1 MSLLDVNLKQEYRS
15 PRDNIVNDF
24 YIPLLKESILYKR
37 SVGFFS
43 SSSLLEISYGI
54 SNLINND
61 GKIQLIASPNLSE
74 EDIEAINKGYEL
86 RENIIERVLLQ
97 YITEP
102 QNYFEEER
110 LNLLATLIA
119 QERLD
124 IKIAFSLKNNKL
136 GLYHEKL
143 GLMYDKDNNI
153 VAFSGSMNE
162 TETAFVSNYEIVDV
176 FTSWNDNAR
185 VTIKQNAFDNLWNN
199 EDQSAYIYDFPE
211 VAKNKLLS
219 YKKDFVDW
227 NIDKKEFTTKHIDST
242 IEKLKTVTNSPEIPA
257 GVSLHDYQKRAIET
271 WKEKRYNGI
280 FDMATGTGKT
290 FTGLGAITQLYKD
303 LKGKLAVIIVC
314 PYQHLV
320 NQWVEDIVNFN
331 INPIIGHS
339 SSEQRDFKQR
349 FKMAIMDYNLGVRN
363 FFCFVCTN
371 GTFATEYIQSQI
383 NNIRGDVLLVVD
395 EAHNFGA
402 TNLKK
407 TLTDKFNYRLALS
420 ATLERHGDTEG
431 TQALLDYFGEKCI
444 EFTLEDAI
452 KGTNGDKFLT
462 PYQYHPVV
470 VYLTEDELEEYHSL
484 SREISKCIIKKN
496 GKTKLSD
503 RGKIIAQKRSRLI
516 AGAFNKVNALAK
528 EIKPYK
534 NDNHILVY
542 CGATKIAEQDENGE
556 DMRQID
562 AITELLGK
570 NMGMNVAQFTSKED
584 SYTRDLLRRKFF
596 DGDYLQALVAIKCLD
611 EGVNIPAIKTA
622 FILASTTNPK
632 EYIQRRGR
640 VLRKYPGKEFAIIY
654 DFITLPRPL
663 DEAINLTYEEIKCEK
678 SMVRNEVN
686 RMIEFNRLA
695 MSKMEADKLIYEI
708 TDTYKLNEDD
718 NLDDNIEME
727 EIYYE

>member
-1 MSLLDVNLKQEYRS
+1 MSLLDVNIKKEYRS
-15 PRDNIVNDF
+15 PRDNIVTDF
-24 YIPLLKESILYKR
+24 YIPLLKEASLYKR

-43 SSSLLEISYGI
+43 SSSLMEISYGI
-54 SNLINND
+54 AKLVNNN
-61 GKIQLIASPNLSE
+61 GKILLIASPNLSQ

-86 RENIIERVLLQ
+86 RENIIERALLR

-119 QERLD
+119 QEKLD
-124 IKIAFSLKNNKL
+124 IKIAFSLKNDRL

-143 GLMYDKDNNI
+143 GLIHDNENNI
-153 VAFSGSMNE
+153 IAFSGSMNE
-162 TETAFVSNYEIVDV
+162 TENAFTNNYEIVDV
-176 FTSWNDNAR
+176 FTSWQDNDR
-185 VTIKQNAFDNLWNN
+185 VVIKEKAFDQLWDNN
-199 EDQSAYIYDFPE
+199 DSSAMVYDFPKVVKE
-211 VAKNKLLS
+211 KIMS
-219 YKKDFVDW
+219 YKKDNVDW
-227 NIDKKEFTTKHIDST
+227 EIDNKEFIKSVTSNSQV
-242 IEKLKTVTNSPEIPA
+242 EKLKTVTNSPEIPA
-257 GVSLHDYQKRAIET
+257 GVSLHDYQKTAIEN
-271 WKEKRYNGI
+271 WKNNNFKGI

-290 FTGLGAITQLYKD
+290 FTGLGAISELYKNRN
-303 LKGKLAVIIVC
+303 GKLAVIIVC

-320 NQWVEDIVNFN
+320 DQWVEDILNFN

-339 SSEQRDFKQR
+339 SSIQKDFKQK

-371 GTFATEYIQSQI
+371 GTFSSEYVQTQIQ
-383 NNIRGDVLLVVD
+383 NIRGDVLLVVD

-420 ATLERHGDTEG
+420 ATLERHGDEEG
-431 TQALLDYFGEKCI
+431 TQTLLNYFGKKCI
-444 EFTLEDAI
+444 EFSLEDAI
-452 KGTNGDKFLT
+452 NQKFLT
-462 PYQYHPVV
+462 PYEYHPVV
-470 VYLTEDELEEYHSL
+470 IYFEKNELEEYHML
-484 SREISKCIIKKN
+484 SKEISRCIIKKN
-496 GKTKLSD
+496 GKTELNE
-503 RGKIIAQKRSRLI
+503 RGKVLAQRRARVI
-516 AGAFNKVNALAK
+516 AGAYAKIPKLAK
-528 EIKPYK
+528 EIKPFV

-542 CGATKIAEQDENGE
+542 CGATKISEQDDLGE

-562 AITELLGK
+562 VITSLLGK
-570 NMGMNVAQFTSKED
+570 ELKMNVAQFTSNED
-584 SYTRDLLRRKFF
+584 SATRELLRKKFF

-654 DFITLPRPL
+654 DFVTLPRPL
-663 DEAINLTYEEIKCEK
+663 DETANLTIEEISCEK

-686 RMIEFNRLA
+686 RMTEFKRLA
-695 MSKMEADKLIYEI
+695 LNRMESDKLIYDI
-708 TDTYKLNEDD
+708 IDTYHLNDD
-718 NLDDNIEME
+718 EEME
-727 EIYYE
+727 EMYYE

>member
-24 YIPLLKESILYKR
+24 YIPLLKQSILYKR

-54 SNLINND
+54 SNLINNN
-61 GKIQLIASPNLSE
+61 GKIQLIASPNLSD
-74 EDIEAINKGYEL
+74 EDVEAINKGYEL

-124 IKIAFSLKNNKL
+124 IKIAFSLKDNRL

-143 GLMYDKDNNI
+143 GLMYDDENNV

-176 FTSWNDNAR
+176 FTSWDDNER
-185 VTIKQNAFDNLWNN
+185 VLIKQKAFDNLWNN
-199 EDQSAYIYDFPE
+199 NDESAIIYDFPD
-211 VAKNKLLS
+211 VVKNKLLS

-227 NIDKKEFTTKHIDST
+227 DIDKKEFNNKHINGT

-257 GVSLHDYQKRAIET
+257 GITLHDYQKRAIKT
-271 WKEKRYNGI
+271 WKEKNYNGI

-320 NQWVEDIVNFN
+320 NQWVEDIINFN

-339 SSEQRDFKQR
+339 SSEQKDFKQK

-371 GTFATEYIQSQI
+371 STFATDYIQSQI
-383 NNIRGDVLLVVD
+383 NNIRGNVLLVVD

-420 ATLERHGDTEG
+420 ATLERHGDEEG
-431 TQALLDYFGEKCI
+431 TQSLLDYFGEKCI
-444 EFTLEDAI
+444 EFSLEDAI
-452 KGTNGDKFLT
+452 KGTNGEKFLT
-462 PYQYHPVV
+462 PYQYHPIV
-470 VYLTEDELEEYHSL
+470 VYLTDEELEEYHGL
-484 SREISKCIIKKN
+484 SREIAKCIIKKN
-496 GKTKLSD
+496 GKIKLSD
-503 RGKIIAQKRSRLI
+503 KGKIIAQKRSRLI
-516 AGAFNKVNALAK
+516 AGAFNKIDALAK
-528 EIKPYK
+528 AIKPYRD
-534 NDNHILVY
+534 DNHILVY

-570 NMGMNVAQFTSKED
+570 GLGMNVAQFTSRED

-596 DGDYLQALVAIKCLD
+596 DGDYLQVLVAIKCLD

-663 DEAINLTYEEIKCEK
+663 NEAINLTYDEIKCEK

-718 NLDDNIEME
+718 NLDDDIEME

>member
-176 FTSWNDNAR
+176 FTSWNDEAR

-534 NDNHILVY
+534 NDKHILVY

>member
-1 MSLLDVNLKQEYRS
+1 MSLLDVSLKKEYRS
-15 PRDNIVNDF
+15 PRDNIVSDF
-24 YIPLLKESILYKR
+24 YIPLLKESVLYKR

-54 SNLINND
+54 TNLINNN

-86 RENIIERVLLQ
+86 RDNIIERVLLQ

-124 IKIAFSLKNNKL
+124 IKIAFSLKNDKL

-143 GLMYDKDNNI
+143 GLMYDSENNI

-162 TETAFVSNYEIVDV
+162 SENAFVNNYEIVDV
-176 FTSWNDNAR
+176 FTSWNDKER
-185 VTIKQNAFDNLWNN
+185 VTIKQKAFDNLWNN
-199 EDQSAYIYDFPE
+199 TDESAVIYEFPE
-211 VAKNKLLS
+211 VVKQKLLS
-219 YKKDFVDW
+219 FKKDFVDW
-227 NIDKKEFTTKHIDST
+227 EIDKKEFNIKRIDGT
-242 IEKLKTVTNSPEIPA
+242 IEKLKKVTNSPEIPA
-257 GVSLHDYQKRAIET
+257 GISLHEYQQQAIKT
-271 WKEKRYNGI
+271 WKEKKYKGI

-303 LKGKLAVIIVC
+303 LKGRLAVIIVC

-339 SSEQRDFKQR
+339 SSVQKDFKNR

-371 GTFATEYIQSQI
+371 STFATDYIQTQI

-402 TNLKK
+402 ANLKR
-407 TLTDKFNYRLALS
+407 TLSDKFNFRLALS
-420 ATLERHGDTEG
+420 ATLERHGDEEG
-431 TQALLDYFGEKCI
+431 TNALLNYFGDKCI

-452 KGTNGDKFLT
+452 KGKNGERFLT
-462 PYQYHPVV
+462 PYQYYPVI
-470 VYLTEDELEEYHSL
+470 VYLTDDELEQYHAL
-484 SREISKCIIKKN
+484 SKEIGKCVIKKN

-503 RGKIIAQKRSRLI
+503 RGKILAQKRSRLI

-542 CGATKIAEQDENGE
+542 CGATKISEQDENGE

-570 NMGMNVAQFTSKED
+570 NMGMNVAQFTSRED

-596 DGDYLQALVAIKCLD
+596 DGDFLQVLVAIKCLD
-611 EGVNIPAIKTA
+611 EGVNIPAIKIA

-663 DEAINLTYEEIKCEK
+663 DEAANLTYEEIKCEK

-686 RMIEFNRLA
+686 RMKEFNRLA
-695 MSKMEADKLIYEI
+695 MSKMEADKLIYDI
-708 TDTYKLNEDD
+708 IDTYKLNEDD
-718 NLDDNIEME
+718 NYEDDIEME
-727 EIYYE
+727 EIYD

>member
-1 MSLLDVNLKQEYRS
+1 MSLLDANIKKEYRS
-15 PRDNIVNDF
+15 PRDDIVNDF
-24 YIPLLKESILYKR
+24 YIPLLKESCLYKR

-54 SNLINND
+54 ANLINNN
-61 GKIQLIASPNLSE
+61 GKIQLIASPNLSD

-86 RENIIERVLLQ
+86 RENIIERALLQ

-119 QERLD
+119 EEKLD

-143 GLMYDKDNNI
+143 GLMYDQNNNI
-153 VAFSGSMNE
+153 IAFSGSMNE
-162 TETAFVSNYEIVDV
+162 TENAFNNNYEIVDV
-176 FTSWNDNAR
+176 FTSWEDKDR
-185 VTIKQNAFDNLWNN
+185 VSIKENAFDKLWNN
-199 EDQSAYIYDFPE
+199 NDASAIIYDFPKI
-211 VAKNKLLS
+211 AKEKLLS
-219 YKKDFVDW
+219 YKKDTVDW
-227 NIDKKEFTTKHIDST
+227 NIDKKEFFNKSKEITKSES
-242 IEKLKTVTNSPEIPA
+242 IEKLKRITNSPEIPA
-257 GVSLHDYQKRAIET
+257 GVSLYEYQKKAIKN
-271 WKEKRYNGI
+271 WKENNYSGI

-303 LKGKLAVIIVC
+303 LSGKLAVIIVC

-320 NQWVEDIVNFN
+320 DQWVEDIIEFN

-339 SSEQRDFKQR
+339 SSEQKDFKQR

-371 GTFATEYIQSQI
+371 GTFATDYIQSQI
-383 NNIRGDVLLVVD
+383 SNIRGDVLLVVD

-402 TNLKK
+402 ENLKK
-407 TLTDKFNYRLALS
+407 TLIPKFNYRLALS
-420 ATLERHGDTEG
+420 ATIERHGDEEG
-431 TQALLDYFGEKCI
+431 TQSLLTYFGKKCI
-444 EFTLEDAI
+444 EFSLEDAI
-452 KGTNGDKFLT
+452 KGINGERFLT
-462 PYQYHPVV
+462 PYEYHPVV
-470 VYLTEDELEEYHSL
+470 IYLTEEELLEYHNL
-484 SREISKCIIKKN
+484 SKEISKCIIKKK
-496 GKTKLSD
+496 GKTKLTD

-516 AGAFNKVNALAK
+516 AGAYNKTATLAR

-534 NDNHILVY
+534 QDNHILVY
-542 CGATKIAEQDENGE
+542 CGATKIDEQDESGE
-556 DMRQID
+556 DIRQID

-570 NMGMNVAQFTSKED
+570 KLNMNVAQFTSKED
-584 SYTRDLLRRKFF
+584 SYTRDLLKKKFSE
-596 DGDYLQALVAIKCLD
+596 GDYLQVLVAIKCLD

-654 DFITLPRPL
+654 DFVTLPRPL
-663 DEAINLTYEEIKCEK
+663 DEARNLTYDEIRCEK
-678 SMVRNEVN
+678 TMVKNEVT
-686 RMIEFNRLA
+686 RMIEFKRLA
-695 MSKMEADKLIYEI
+695 INRMESDMLIDDI
-708 TDTYKLNEDD
+708 TETYHLNDED
-718 NLDDNIEME
+718 IEE
-727 EIYYE
+727 EYYE

>member
-1 MSLLDVNLKQEYRS
+1 MSLLDVNLRKEYRS
-15 PRDNIVNDF
+15 PRDDIVNDF
-24 YIPLLKESILYKR
+24 YIPLLKEAVLYKR

-43 SSSLLEISYGI
+43 SSSLLEISYGLTR
-54 SNLINND
+54 LINNN

-74 EDIEAINKGYEL
+74 EDIEAINKGYEI
-86 RENIIERVLLQ
+86 RESVIERALLQ

-119 QERLD
+119 EEKLD
-124 IKIAFSLKNNKL
+124 IKIAFSLKNDKL

-143 GLMYDKDNNI
+143 GLIYDNENNTI
-153 VAFSGSMNE
+153 AFSGSMNE
-162 TETAFVSNYEIVDV
+162 TENAFVNNYEIVDV
-176 FTSWNDNAR
+176 FTSWEDNDR
-185 VTIKQNAFDNLWNN
+185 VIIKEKAFDKLWNN
-199 EDQSAYIYDFPE
+199 EDSSALICEFPK
-211 VAKNKLLS
+211 VAKEKLLS
-219 YKKDFVDW
+219 YKKENVDW
-227 NIDKKEFTTKHIDST
+227 NIDEEEFANKIKDS
-242 IEKLKTVTNSPEIPA
+242 IQSEKIKKLKSVTNSPEIPA
-257 GVSLHDYQKRAIET
+257 GVSLHDYQKNAISN
-271 WKEKRYNGI
+271 WKNNNYCGI

-320 NQWVEDIVNFN
+320 DQWVEDILNFN

-371 GTFATEYIQSQI
+371 GTFATDYIQSQI

-402 TNLKK
+402 TNLKQ
-407 TLTDKFNYRLALS
+407 TLVPKFNYRLALS
-420 ATLERHGDTEG
+420 ATLERHRDEEG
-431 TQALLDYFGEKCI
+431 TQALLNYFGNKCI
-444 EFTLEDAI
+444 EFSLDEAI
-452 KGTNGDKFLT
+452 EKKFLT
-462 PYQYHPVV
+462 PYEYHPIV
-470 VYLTEDELEEYHSL
+470 VYLTEEELMEYHQL
-484 SREISKCIIKKN
+484 SKELSKCIVKKN
-496 GKTKLSD
+496 EKTKLTEK
-503 RGKIIAQKRSRLI
+503 GKVIAQKRSRVV
-516 AGAFNKVNALAK
+516 AGAYNKTFELART
-528 EIKPYK
+528 IKPYQ

-542 CGATKIAEQDENGE
+542 CGATTIDEQDKNGD

-570 NMGMNVAQFTSKED
+570 EMNMNVAQFTSRED
-584 SYTRDLLRRKFF
+584 SITRDMLKKKFF
-596 DGDYLQALVAIKCLD
+596 DGDYLQVLVAIKCLD

-663 DEAINLTYEEIKCEK
+663 EEAMNLTYEEIRCEK
-678 SMVRNEVN
+678 SMVKNEIN
-686 RMIEFNRLA
+686 RMIEFKRLA
-695 MSKMEADKLIYEI
+695 LNRMESDMLIDDI
-708 TDTYKLNEDD
+708 ISTYRLNES
-718 NLDDNIEME
+718 E
-727 EIYYE
+727 EIEGEEYYE

>member
-1 MSLLDVNLKQEYRS
+1 MSLLDVNLKKEYRS
-15 PRDNIVNDF
+15 PRDNIVSDF
-24 YIPLLKESILYKR
+24 YIPLLKEANLYKR

-54 SNLINND
+54 TNLINNN
-61 GKIQLIASPNLSE
+61 GKIQLIVSPNLSE
-74 EDIEAINKGYEL
+74 EDIEAINKGYEM
-86 RENIIERVLLQ
+86 REDIIERVLLQ

-110 LNLLATLIA
+110 LNLLANLIA
-119 QERLD
+119 QEKLD
-124 IKIAFSLKNNKL
+124 IKIAFSLIGERL

-143 GLMYDKDNNI
+143 GLMYDNEGNI

-162 TETAFVSNYEIVDV
+162 TENAFTSNYEIVDV
-176 FTSWNDNAR
+176 FTSWSDNER
-185 VTIKQNAFDNLWNN
+185 VLIKEKAFNKLWTN
-199 EDQSAYIYDFPE
+199 EDNSAKIYDFPE
-211 VAKNKLLS
+211 VVKKKLLS
-219 YKKDFVDW
+219 YRKEHIDW
-227 NIDKKEFTTKHIDST
+227 EIDKKEFEEKQIDSN
-242 IEKLKTVTNSPEIPA
+242 IEKLKHVTNSPEIPP
-257 GVSLHDYQKRAIET
+257 GVTLHEYQKMAISN
-271 WKEKRYNGI
+271 WKDNNYNGI

-303 LKGKLAVIIVC
+303 LKGKLAVVIVC

-320 NQWVEDIVNFN
+320 NQWVEDIINFN

-339 SSEQRDFKQR
+339 SSEQKNFKQR
-349 FKMAIMDYNLGVRN
+349 IKMAIMDYNLGVRD

-371 GTFATEYIQSQI
+371 STFASEYIQTQI
-383 NNIRGDVLLVVD
+383 NNIRGNVLLVVD

-402 TNLKK
+402 ENLKK
-407 TLTDKFNYRLALS
+407 TLTEKFNYRLALS
-420 ATLERHGDTEG
+420 ATLERHGDEEG
-431 TQALLDYFGEKCI
+431 TQALLDYFGKKCI

-452 KGTNGDKFLT
+452 KGTNGEKFLT

-470 VYLTEDELEEYHSL
+470 VYLTDEELDEYHTL

-496 GKTKLSD
+496 GKTKLSEH
-503 RGKIIAQKRSRLI
+503 GKIIAQKRSRLV
-516 AGAFNKVNALAK
+516 AGAYNKISTLAK
-528 EIKPYK
+528 EIKPYI

-542 CGATKIAEQDENGE
+542 CGATKIAEQDEHGE

-562 AITELLGK
+562 AITELLG
-570 NMGMNVAQFTSKED
+570 NSMGMNVAQFTSRED

-596 DGDYLQALVAIKCLD
+596 EGDYLQALVAIKCLD

-686 RMIEFNRLA
+686 RMIEFNKLA
-695 MSKMEADKLIYEI
+695 MSRMESDKLIYEI
-708 TDTYKLNEDD
+708 TDTYRLNEDND
-718 NLDDNIEME
+718 FDDEEEME
-727 EIYYE
+727 VTYYE

>member
-24 YIPLLKESILYKR
+24 YIPLLKESVLYKR

-54 SNLINND
+54 SNLINNN

-124 IKIAFSLKNNKL
+124 IKIAFSLKDNKL

-162 TETAFVSNYEIVDV
+162 TENAFVSNYEIVDV

-185 VTIKQNAFDNLWNN
+185 VTIKERAFDNLWNN
-199 EDQSAYIYDFPE
+199 TDQSAIIYDFPD
-211 VAKNKLLS
+211 VVKNKLLS

-227 NIDKKEFTTKHIDST
+227 NIDSKEFSIKHIDST

-271 WKEKRYNGI
+271 WKEKNYNGI

-349 FKMAIMDYNLGVRN
+349 FKMAIMDYNLGVRD

-383 NNIRGDVLLVVD
+383 NNIRGDVLLVID

-420 ATLERHGDTEG
+420 ATLERHGDEEG
-431 TQALLDYFGEKCI
+431 TQALIDYFGEKCI
-444 EFTLEDAI
+444 EFSLEDAI
-452 KGTNGDKFLT
+452 KGTNGEKFLT
-462 PYQYHPVV
+462 PYQYHPIVV
-470 VYLTEDELEEYHSL
+470 HLTDEELEEYHSL

-496 GKTKLSD
+496 GKTKLSEH
-503 RGKIIAQKRSRLI
+503 GKVIAQKRSRLI
-516 AGAFNKVNALAK
+516 AGAFNKITALAQA
-528 EIKPYK
+528 IKPYK
-534 NDNHILVY
+534 EDNHILVY

-570 NMGMNVAQFTSKED
+570 GLGMNVAQFTSKED

-663 DEAINLTYEEIKCEK
+663 DEAVNLTYDEIRCEK

-695 MSKMEADKLIYEI
+695 MSKMEADKLIYEL
-708 TDTYKLNEDD
+708 TDTYRLNEDD
-718 NLDDNIEME
+718 NIGENIEME
-727 EIYYE
+727 ESYYE

>member
-1 MSLLDVNLKQEYRS
+1 MSLLDVSLKKEYRS
-15 PRDNIVNDF
+15 PRDNIVSDF
-24 YIPLLKESILYKR
+24 YIPLLKESVLYKR

-54 SNLINND
+54 TNLINNN
-61 GKIQLIASPNLSE
+61 GKIQLIASPNLPE

-86 RENIIERVLLQ
+86 RDNIIERVLLQ

-124 IKIAFSLKNNKL
+124 IKIAFSLKNDKL

-143 GLMYDKDNNI
+143 GLMYDSENNI

-162 TETAFVSNYEIVDV
+162 SENAFVNNYEIVDV
-176 FTSWNDNAR
+176 FTSWNDKER
-185 VTIKQNAFDNLWNN
+185 VTIKQKAFDNLWNN
-199 EDQSAYIYDFPE
+199 TDESAVIYEFPE
-211 VAKNKLLS
+211 VVKQKLLS
-219 YKKDFVDW
+219 FKKDFVDW
-227 NIDKKEFTTKHIDST
+227 EIDKKEFNIKRIDGT
-242 IEKLKTVTNSPEIPA
+242 IEKLKKVTNSPEIPA
-257 GVSLHDYQKRAIET
+257 GISLHEYQQQAIKT
-271 WKEKRYNGI
+271 WKEKKYKGI

-303 LKGKLAVIIVC
+303 LKGRLAVIIVC

-339 SSEQRDFKQR
+339 SSVQKDFKNR

-371 GTFATEYIQSQI
+371 STFATDYIQTQI

-402 TNLKK
+402 ANLKR
-407 TLTDKFNYRLALS
+407 TLSDKFNFRLALS
-420 ATLERHGDTEG
+420 ATLERHGDEEG
-431 TQALLDYFGEKCI
+431 TNALLNYFGDKCI

-452 KGTNGDKFLT
+452 KGKNGERFLT
-462 PYQYHPVV
+462 PYQYYPVI
-470 VYLTEDELEEYHSL
+470 VYLTDDELEQYHAL
-484 SREISKCIIKKN
+484 SKEIGKCVIKKN

-503 RGKIIAQKRSRLI
+503 RGKILSQKRSRLI

-528 EIKPYK
+528 VIKPYK
-534 NDNHILVY
+534 NDNHILEY
-542 CGATKIAEQDENGE
+542 CGATKISEQDENGE

-570 NMGMNVAQFTSKED
+570 NMGMNVAQFTSRED
-584 SYTRDLLRRKFF
+584 SYTRGNPG
-596 DGDYLQALVAIKCLD
+596 DGTI
-611 EGVNIPAIKTA
+611 
-622 FILASTTNPK
+622 
-632 EYIQRRGR
+632 
-640 VLRKYPGKEFAIIY
+640 
-654 DFITLPRPL
+654 
-663 DEAINLTYEEIKCEK
+663 
-678 SMVRNEVN
+678 
-686 RMIEFNRLA
+686 
-695 MSKMEADKLIYEI
+695 
-708 TDTYKLNEDD
+708 
-718 NLDDNIEME
+718 
-727 EIYYE
+727 

>member
-1 MSLLDVNLKQEYRS
+1 MSLLDVSLKKEYRS
-15 PRDNIVNDF
+15 PRDNIVSDF
-24 YIPLLKESILYKR
+24 YIPLLKESVLYKR

-54 SNLINND
+54 TNLINNN

-86 RENIIERVLLQ
+86 RDNIIERVLLQ

-124 IKIAFSLKNNKL
+124 IKIAFSLKNDKL

-143 GLMYDKDNNI
+143 GLMYDSENNI

-162 TETAFVSNYEIVDV
+162 SENAFVNNYEIVDV
-176 FTSWNDNAR
+176 FTSWNDKER
-185 VTIKQNAFDNLWNN
+185 VTIKQKAFDNLWNN
-199 EDQSAYIYDFPE
+199 TDESAVIYEFPE
-211 VAKNKLLS
+211 VVKQKLLS
-219 YKKDFVDW
+219 FKKDFVDW
-227 NIDKKEFTTKHIDST
+227 EIDKKEFNIKRIDGT
-242 IEKLKTVTNSPEIPA
+242 IEKLKKVTNSPEIPA
-257 GVSLHDYQKRAIET
+257 GISLHEYQQQAIKT
-271 WKEKRYNGI
+271 WKEKKYKGI

-303 LKGKLAVIIVC
+303 LKGRLAVIIVC

-339 SSEQRDFKQR
+339 SSVQKDFKNR

-371 GTFATEYIQSQI
+371 STFATDYIQTQI

-402 TNLKK
+402 ANLKR
-407 TLTDKFNYRLALS
+407 TLSDKFNFRLALS
-420 ATLERHGDTEG
+420 ATLERHGDEEG
-431 TQALLDYFGEKCI
+431 TNALLNYFGDKCI

-452 KGTNGDKFLT
+452 KGKNGERFLT
-462 PYQYHPVV
+462 PYQYYPVI
-470 VYLTEDELEEYHSL
+470 VYLTDDELEQYHAL
-484 SREISKCIIKKN
+484 SKEIGKCVIKKN

-503 RGKIIAQKRSRLI
+503 RGKILAQKRSRLI

-542 CGATKIAEQDENGE
+542 CGATKISEQDENGE

-570 NMGMNVAQFTSKED
+570 NMGMNVAQFTSRED

-596 DGDYLQALVAIKCLD
+596 DGDFLQVLVAIKCLD
-611 EGVNIPAIKTA
+611 EGVNIPAIKIA

-663 DEAINLTYEEIKCEK
+663 DEAANLTYEEIRCEK

-686 RMIEFNRLA
+686 RMKEFNRLA
-695 MSKMEADKLIYEI
+695 MSKMEADKLIYDI
-708 TDTYKLNEDD
+708 IDTYKLNEDD
-718 NLDDNIEME
+718 NYEDDIEME
-727 EIYYE
+727 EIYD

>member
-611 EGVNIPAIKTA
+611 EGVNIPSIKTA

>member
-24 YIPLLKESILYKR
+24 YIPLLKESVLYKR

-54 SNLINND
+54 SNLINNN

-86 RENIIERVLLQ
+86 RENIVERVLLQ

-124 IKIAFSLKNNKL
+124 IKIAFSLKDNKL

-143 GLMYDKDNNI
+143 GLMYDNENNI

-162 TETAFVSNYEIVDV
+162 TENAFVNNYEIVDV

-185 VTIKQNAFDNLWNN
+185 VTIKENAFERLWNN
-199 EDQSAYIYDFPE
+199 DDKSAVIYDFPE

-219 YKKDFVDW
+219 YKKEYVDW
-227 NIDKKEFTTKHIDST
+227 NIDKKEFSSKHIDST
-242 IEKLKTVTNSPEIPA
+242 LEKLKTVTNSPEIPA
-257 GVSLHDYQKRAIET
+257 GVSLHDYQKKAIET
-271 WKEKRYNGI
+271 WKEKNYNGI

-320 NQWVEDIVNFN
+320 NQWVEDIINFN

-339 SSEQRDFKQR
+339 SSEQKDFKQK

-371 GTFATEYIQSQI
+371 GTFATEYIQTQI
-383 NNIRGDVLLVVD
+383 NNIRGNVLLVVD

-420 ATLERHGDTEG
+420 ATLERHGDEEG

-452 KGTNGDKFLT
+452 KGTNGEKFLT
-462 PYQYHPVV
+462 PYQYHPVI
-470 VYLTEDELEEYHSL
+470 VYLTDDELEEYHSL

-516 AGAFNKVNALAK
+516 AGAINKVSALAK

-534 NDNHILVY
+534 SDNHILVY
-542 CGATKIAEQDENGE
+542 CGATKIAEQDDNG
-556 DMRQID
+556 DDIRQID

-570 NMGMNVAQFTSKED
+570 NLGMNVAQFTSKED

-695 MSKMEADKLIYEI
+695 MSKMEADKLIYEL
-708 TDTYKLNEDD
+708 TDTYRLNEDD
-718 NLDDNIEME
+718 NLDENIEME

>member
-1 MSLLDVNLKQEYRS
+1 MSLLDVNIKKEYRS
-15 PRDNIVNDF
+15 PRDNIVTDF
-24 YIPLLKESILYKR
+24 YIPLLKEASLYKR

-43 SSSLLEISYGI
+43 SSSLMEISYGI
-54 SNLINND
+54 AKLVNNN
-61 GKIQLIASPNLSE
+61 GKILLIASPNLSQ

-86 RENIIERVLLQ
+86 RENIIERALLR

-119 QERLD
+119 QEKLD
-124 IKIAFSLKNNKL
+124 IKIAFSLKNDRL

-143 GLMYDKDNNI
+143 GLIHDNENNI
-153 VAFSGSMNE
+153 IAFSGSMNE
-162 TETAFVSNYEIVDV
+162 TENAFTNNYEIVDV
-176 FTSWNDNAR
+176 FTSWQDNDR
-185 VTIKQNAFDNLWNN
+185 VVIKEKAFDQLWDNN
-199 EDQSAYIYDFPE
+199 DSSAMVYDFPKVVKE
-211 VAKNKLLS
+211 KIML
-219 YKKDFVDW
+219 YKKDNVDW
-227 NIDKKEFTTKHIDST
+227 DIDNKEFIKSVTSNSQV
-242 IEKLKTVTNSPEIPA
+242 EKLKTVTNSPEIPA
-257 GVSLHDYQKRAIET
+257 GVSLHDYQKIAIEN
-271 WKEKRYNGI
+271 WKNNNFKGI

-290 FTGLGAITQLYKD
+290 FTGLGAISELYKNRN
-303 LKGKLAVIIVC
+303 GKLAVIIVC

-320 NQWVEDIVNFN
+320 DQWVEDILNFN

-339 SSEQRDFKQR
+339 SSIQKDFKQK

-371 GTFATEYIQSQI
+371 GTFSSEYVQTQIQ
-383 NNIRGDVLLVVD
+383 NIRGDVLLVVD

-420 ATLERHGDTEG
+420 ATLERHGDEEG
-431 TQALLDYFGEKCI
+431 TQTLLNYFGKKCI
-444 EFTLEDAI
+444 KFSLEDAI
-452 KGTNGDKFLT
+452 NQKFLT
-462 PYQYHPVV
+462 PYEYHPVV
-470 VYLTEDELEEYHSL
+470 IYFEENELEEYHML
-484 SREISKCIIKKN
+484 SKEISRCIIKKN
-496 GKTKLSD
+496 GKTELNE
-503 RGKIIAQKRSRLI
+503 RGKVLAQRRARVI
-516 AGAFNKVNALAK
+516 AGAYAKIPKLAK
-528 EIKPYK
+528 EIKPFV

-542 CGATKIAEQDENGE
+542 CGATKISEQDDLGE

-562 AITELLGK
+562 VITSLLGK
-570 NMGMNVAQFTSKED
+570 ELKMNVAQFTSNED
-584 SYTRDLLRRKFF
+584 SATRELLRKKFF

-654 DFITLPRPL
+654 DFVTLPRPL
-663 DEAINLTYEEIKCEK
+663 DETANLTIEEISCEK

-686 RMIEFNRLA
+686 RMTEFKRLA
-695 MSKMEADKLIYEI
+695 LNRMESDKLIYDI
-708 TDTYKLNEDD
+708 IDTYHLNDD
-718 NLDDNIEME
+718 EEME
-727 EIYYE
+727 EMYYE